1 MLQVFS
7 NNDTKEGGST
17 EIRRKKGDVNPSNW
31 KQEMSET
38 KNSEHE
44 PNSNLL
50 PVLWRRNKV
59 KPLVK
64 TNLKEKKKKKKPS

>member
-1 MLQVFS
+1 MF
-7 NNDTKEGGST
+7 
-17 EIRRKKGDVNPSNW
+17 NPSNW

-64 TNLKEKKKKKKPS
+64 TNLKEKKKKNPHKFNKFESLKK